1 VSLEIGRVDHNSL
14 SLRCFRH
21 SQAFHHLEKD
31 ALVTPAF
38 PPGIKRLGGAVF
50 LRRIAPPETVAV
62 HEYDP
67 AQETPIID
75 ALAAVALGGN
85 RAEDE
90 PLAPPSAQ
98 TNYSSVRLL
107 YARLDHSRRCKSMG
121 PDLKLCRLGGRYGA
135 ENVGAS

>member
-1 VSLEIGRVDHNSL
+1 MLQAQPSLPS
-14 SLRCFRH
+14 S
-21 SQAFHHLEKD
+21 
-31 ALVTPAF
+31 F
-38 PPGIKRLGGAVF
+38 PPGTKRLGGAVS

-62 HEYDP
+62 HEDDP
-67 AQETPIID
+67 AQDTLIID

-90 PLAPPSAQ
+90 PLARPSAQ

-107 YARLDHSRRCKSMG
+107 YARLDHSRRCKSVG

-135 ENVGAS
+135 GNVGAS